1 MDDTHV
7 TLQLN
12 DIEILEDDP
21 ELTTLIDSLTRELQ
35 STPQVRPGR
44 RFTPRSLRED
54 ETTGTW
60 RPHRTWYPR

>member
-12 DIEILEDDP
+12 DIEILEDDL

-35 STPQVRPGR
+35 LSPRVRSGR
-44 RFTPRSLRED
+44 RFSPQSLRED
-54 ETTGTW
+54 ETTGAW
-60 RPHRTWYPR
+60 RPHRTWTPR